1 VKAIAAAMPAYF
13 RMSLQT
19 MFQYRGEMILW
30 AVWGIVYPAVAMAMW
45 SAAIAGSDDG
55 QRIGTYAASDFAAY
69 FLVTMVVGHLSTAW
83 DVYEMGFLV
92 RSGHMSPRLLRPIL
106 PIWQS
111 IADNVAYKVL
121 TLTIVV
127 PIWLGVAW
135 FVQPHFATTPGHLAW
150 GIPATILAA
159 TLSYL
164 WCYNLALLAFWV
176 TRMDAVGQLWFGISL
191 LFGGRIAPLSIL
203 PEPLQ
208 WVAAMLPFQWIIWF
222 PSAVLTGHLTGTQA
236 MWGVAAQLG
245 WLIGAIVTFKVLWRR
260 AIKQYS
266 AVGA

>member
-1 VKAIAAAMPAYF
+1 MKAIAAAIPAYF

-30 AVWGIVYPAVAMAMW
+30 AIWGIVYPAVAMAMW
-45 SAAIAGSDDG
+45 SAAIAGSPDG
-55 QRIGTYAASDFAAY
+55 QHIGSFEARDFAAY
-69 FLVTMVVGHLSTAW
+69 FLITMVVGHLGTAW

-135 FVQPHFATTPGHLAW
+135 FTQPRFATTPEHLAW

-159 TLSYL
+159 TLNYL
-164 WCYNLALLAFWV
+164 WGYNLALLAFWI
-176 TRMDAVGQLWFGISL
+176 TRMDAVGQLWFGIGM

-203 PEPLQ
+203 PGPLQ
-208 WVAAMLPFQWIIWF
+208 AIAAVLPFQWMTWF
-222 PSAVLTGHLTGTQA
+222 PAAVLTGHFDGTQA
-236 MWGVAAQLG
+236 MHGVMAQLA
-245 WLIGAIVTFKVLWRR
+245 WLIGGVVVFKLLWRR
-260 AIKQYS
+260 AIKQYA